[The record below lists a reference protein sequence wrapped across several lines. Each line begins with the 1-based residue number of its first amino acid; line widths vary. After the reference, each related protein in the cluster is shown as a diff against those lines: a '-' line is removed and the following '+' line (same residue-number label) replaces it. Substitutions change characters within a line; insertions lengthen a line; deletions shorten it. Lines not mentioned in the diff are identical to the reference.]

1 MDKTICL
8 DESVHRKLKAE
19 SERLGISMR
28 VLVNEAILD
37 IFGDS
42 TDCRRRLADFI
53 IAYRK
58 RTEPHRDYMDA
69 FEKNLGVP
77 WWDNEMR
84 HLEIKLGLR
93 EKTSD

>member
-1 MDKTICL
+1 
-8 DESVHRKLKAE
+8 
-19 SERLGISMR
+19 MR
-28 VLVNEAILD
+28 VFINEMILD

-42 TDCRRRLADFI
+42 IDSKRRLADFI

-58 RTEPHRDYMDA
+58 RTEPHQDFMDS
-69 FEKNLGVP
+69 FEKNLGIP

-93 EKTSD
+93 EKPAD